1 MLTLLY
7 RHGPSRYRLV
17 KGYSVFAKDI
27 QEIGRHLATKAEQLL
42 PKVAGRPPVLHVS
55 SRHSTITFDLG
66 MLWLHKPE
74 LRRKSFQE
82 LHAAVE
88 VVSRLVEQHGGR
100 LIPAAIR
107 PPSSA
112 AWKPWLCGDYHFLE
126 VADSFEREVFC
137 NLIRIHVPTLIALTG
152 RAGIGP
158 NGSERQ
164 GSRRLSES
172 AEHYATRY
180 LASVSPRHLPR
191 VIQCLRREG
200 GIDKLELMDVNPLGD
215 SQDPTSTVELRF
227 VDSQVFLASVRA
239 QALLFQALLIRARR
253 LVRQGRRVG
262 AIPQRILEDNRAR
275 AIAQGLRAGF
285 ELEEAADRG
294 GHRRETMP
302 AKRVASATE
311 VALGLIEDLQEELEV
326 LEAEYDELAP
336 LVLGVSLGVLG
347 YAAIQNESELLRA
360 MLSQNGGSRRGYV
373 DFLAAAVRDESLDQ
387 PSWIVSTNEKI
398 FPEAARWIRYRWEST
413 LKLGSQM
420 VETAPKTLSP
430 DKTGSPPAPP
440 VHQQP
445 HPARTANDNRNR
457 GRIDQRAANRLLS
470 FAKSLAADAPL
481 TERIQGLVG
490 FLDDT
495 GSTDVHAAL
504 RLLEREDA
512 SDVRRRLRP
521 PRELRQRIFFEPGDR
536 EPGLEEIVSTAR
548 RAGIFSLEI
557 EVVLEHEAAAADIVQ
572 RLRSDVPGDVAVL
585 LIQRTVFPF
594 KERKHL
600 VHELAFIH
608 RPHTENA
615 QERP

>member
-17 KGYSVFAKDI
+17 KGYSVFAKDT
-27 QEIGRHLATKAEQLL
+27 QEIGRHLAAKAEQLL
-42 PKVAGRPPVLHVS
+42 PRVAGRPPTLHVS
-55 SRHSTITFDLG
+55 QRHSTITLDLG

-74 LRRKSFQE
+74 LRRKRFQE

-88 VVSRLVEQHGGR
+88 SISKLVEQYGGR

-107 PPSSA
+107 PPSSS

-126 VADSFEREVFC
+126 VADSFEQEVFC
-137 NLIRIHVPTLIALTG
+137 NLIRTHVPTLIALTG

-180 LASVSPRHLPR
+180 LASVSPRHMPR

-215 SQDPTSTVELRF
+215 PQDSTPTVELRF
-227 VDSQVFLASVRA
+227 VDGQAFLASVRA

-262 AIPQRILEDNRAR
+262 AIPQWILEANRAR

-285 ELEEAADRG
+285 ELEEARDRG
-294 GHRRETMP
+294 GRRRETMP
-302 AKRVASATE
+302 EKRVVSAAE
-311 VALGLIEDLQEELEV
+311 VALGLIEDLQMEFEV

-360 MLSQNGGSRRGYV
+360 MLSQNGGPRGGYV
-373 DFLAAAVRDESLDQ
+373 DFLAAAIRDENLDQ
-387 PSWIVSTNEKI
+387 PSWVASTNEKI

-413 LKLGSQM
+413 LKLGFQM
-420 VETAPKTLSP
+420 VEAAPQTLSP
-430 DKTGSPPAPP
+430 DKAEFPPAPP
-440 VHQQP
+440 AHQRP
-445 HPARTANDNRNR
+445 HPARADNNRNQ
-457 GRIDQRAANRLLS
+457 GRIDQRAAHRLLS
-470 FAKSLAADAPL
+470 FAKGLAADAPL
-481 TERIQGLVG
+481 IERIQGLVG
-490 FLDDT
+490 FVDDT

-504 RLLEREDA
+504 RMLEREDA

-521 PRELRQRIFFEPGDR
+521 PRELRQRIFFEPGGR
-536 EPGLEEIVSTAR
+536 EPDLETIVSTAR
-548 RAGIFSLEI
+548 RSGIFSLEI
-557 EVVLEHEAAAADIVQ
+557 EVVLEHEAAATEIVQ
-572 RLRSDVPGDVAVL
+572 RLQNDVPGDIAVL

-608 RPHTENA
+608 RPHVEKA
-615 QERP
+615 QERL